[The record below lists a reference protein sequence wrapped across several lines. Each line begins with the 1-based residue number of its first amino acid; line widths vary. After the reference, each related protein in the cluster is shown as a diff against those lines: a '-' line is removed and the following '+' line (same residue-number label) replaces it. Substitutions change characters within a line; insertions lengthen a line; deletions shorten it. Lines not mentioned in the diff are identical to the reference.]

1 MLGSDELRRP
11 WARRS
16 KLAFALGQDVA
27 GQPFSADLAEMPHV
41 LIAGATGSGKSVCV
55 NAIICSLLMRATPT
69 EVKLILIDPKRVE
82 MAQYK
87 GIPHLLTEVIVDSDK
102 AVERPE
108 VDGRHHGGP
117 LPRVRAARRAQHRR
131 LQRRAAGRASRGCRT
146 S

>member
-1 MLGSDELRRP
+1 MG
-11 WARRS
+11 ATS

-27 GQPFSADLAEMPHV
+27 GQPFSADLAKMPHV

-102 AVERPE
+102 AVNALKWTVGTME
-108 VDGRHHGGP
+108 
-117 LPRVRAARRAQHRR
+117 AATTSSRSAASATSPATTRRCA
-131 LQRRAAGRASRGCRT
+131 RASRGCRT

>member
-1 MLGSDELRRP
+1 M
-11 WARRS
+11 
-16 KLAFALGQDVA
+16 A
-27 GQPFSADLAEMPHV
+27 GQPFSADLAKMPHV

-102 AVERPE
+102 AVNALKWTVGTMES
-108 VDGRHHGGP
+108 P

-131 LQRRAAGRASRGCRT
+131 LQRRAAARASRGCRT
-146 S
+146 SSSSSTSWPT